1 MPSHSCIFFH
11 FLVDFP
17 FLWKTGYSIA
27 CTTCEFTNMEGNKQ
41 VKWKFCNFTINTDN
55 IAIKSIKTRVAIYTY
70 RFSSGNFD
78 PYCISFQHN
87 VLGLNYKVT
96 FRCIWD
102 TSWSY
107 LTFVLIAASVVFDT
121 HLEPAQGMEQ
131 MIWLFIKLLCNN
143 DHTMCA
149 TSQMQDIIKMC
160 FRCYNVCWTLPLI
173 GS

>member
-1 MPSHSCIFFH
+1 MKITFVIFLSFEALLVSSSIWKL
-11 FLVDFP
+11 FLKKKV
-17 FLWKTGYSIA
+17 I
-27 CTTCEFTNMEGNKQ
+27 NK
-41 VKWKFCNFTINTDN
+41 WNENFAILQSMRI

-78 PYCISFQHN
+78 PYCISFLHN